1 MRNLFLIFSVLFMA
15 ACSSDHE
22 FNRPITKNTLTHKA
36 FHYHG
41 LDEVK
46 DRQLIKEITGVDPVH
61 TEWCAAFVNMVLLE
75 NDLPQS
81 STVSNFPLTARSF
94 LQWGNKVDEPKQGDI
109 LVFKRGEP
117 WQGHV
122 GFYVNS
128 KVLNGKRVYYVL
140 GGNQN
145 DKVSIITYPADR
157 LISIR
162 RIDEGQN
169 VTVASLY

>member
-22 FNRPITKNTLTHKA
+22 LNRPIVKDTLTHKA
-36 FHYHG
+36 YKYYG

-46 DRQLIKEITGVDPVH
+46 DRQLIKDIAGVDPVT

-75 NDLPQS
+75 NELPQS
-81 STVSNFPLTARSF
+81 STVSQFPLTARSF
-94 LQWGNKVDEPKQGDI
+94 LKWGDKVDEPQQGDI
-109 LVFKRGEP
+109 VVFKRGEP

-128 KVLNGKRVYYVL
+128 RILNGKKVYHVL
-140 GGNQN
+140 GGNQD

-157 LISIR
+157 LIGIR
-162 RIDEGQN
+162 RLKQDQQEYL
-169 VTVASLY
+169 ASLY